1 MQVSSAFREHVL
13 ATALKGFRHDM
24 STGLLVHDM
33 RLSASE
39 INRLV
44 ETAINVYG
52 ISVPSEARL
61 AINGILAERDPF
73 SGAPESATSL
83 RLDNIPSGDIVTLT
97 HNDGAEISL
106 IAIGDMEF
114 RVLADSSRVLITGD
128 SLYPLALRAAIN
140 APLYFEITR
149 GNQRFP
155 DNRLYYAV
163 NPVTAISVTR
173 NNISAMRD
181 YMADVPA
188 EDDGEIYGSFK
199 KARAFNADF
208 TGRTFNSSALVDE
221 SCDSAIFE
229 IDLEQMSLYLNI
241 AFVLADESRHDAVIA
256 EIARVCDTDGSQ
268 LDNVYRIVCTSPGI
282 VELAPSGGSTGTYDI
297 NIVQPPTVTQR

>member
-44 ETAINVYG
+44 ETAMNVYG
-52 ISVPSEARL
+52 IPVPSEARL
-61 AINGILAERDPF
+61 AINKILAERDPF
-73 SGAPESATSL
+73 CGAPESATSL
-83 RLDNIPSGDIVTLT
+83 RLDNIPSGDIVGLT
-97 HNDGAEISL
+97 HDDGAVITL
-106 IAIGDMEF
+106 IAVGDMEF
-114 RVLADSSRVLITGD
+114 RVLADSSRVLIPGD
-128 SLYPLALRAAIN
+128 SLYPLALRAAVN
-140 APLYFEITR
+140 APLYFEVTR
-149 GNQRFP
+149 SHRRFP
-155 DNRLYYAV
+155 DDKLYYAV
-163 NPVTAISVTR
+163 KPVTAISVTR
-173 NNISAMRD
+173 NNLSSMRD
-181 YMADVPA
+181 YMANEQA
-188 EDDGEIYGSFK
+188 EEDSEIYGSFR

-229 IDLEQMSLYLNI
+229 IDLDRMSLYLNTD
-241 AFVLADESRHDAVIA
+241 FVLADESRHDAVIA
-256 EIARVCDTDGSQ
+256 EIARVCDTDGSC

-282 VELAPSGGSTGTYDI
+282 VEIAPSGGSTGTYDL

>member
-1 MQVSSAFREHVL
+1 MQVSNAFREQVL

-44 ETAINVYG
+44 ETAMNVYG

-61 AINGILAERDPF
+61 AINEILAERDPF

-83 RLDNIPSGDIVTLT
+83 RLDNIPSGEIVSLT
-97 HNDGAEISL
+97 HDDGAVITL
-106 IAIGDMEF
+106 IAVGNMEF
-114 RVLADSSRVLITGD
+114 RVLADSSRVLIPGD
-128 SLYPLALRAAIN
+128 SLYPLALRTAIN
-140 APLYFEITR
+140 APLYFEVTR
-149 GNQRFP
+149 GHQRFP
-155 DNRLYYAV
+155 DDRLYYAV

-173 NNISAMRD
+173 NNLSVMRD
-181 YMADVPA
+181 YMANVQPE
-188 EDDGEIYGSFK
+188 EDSVIYGSFK

-208 TGRTFNSSALVDE
+208 TGRAFNSSALVEE

-229 IDLEQMSLYLNI
+229 IDLDRMSLYLNTD
-241 AFVLADESRHDAVIA
+241 FVLADESRHDAVIA

-268 LDNVYRIVCTSPGI
+268 LDNIYRIVCTSPGI
-282 VELAPSGGSTGTYDI
+282 VEIAPSGGSTGTYDI